1 MAIDALTETT
11 TAIIAALFGGAGVKI
26 LDKVLSNRS
35 QYLQETER
43 LRTELR
49 QDVERLSEELVAQ
62 KEEADEWRKKY
73 WELVE
78 STVQLKASNTVA
90 HQAID
95 SMKEEINTLVF
106 QIETLKSEL
115 SGIEVRQ
122 ALSDL

>member
-1 MAIDALTETT
+1 MAIDALSETT

-35 QYLQETER
+35 QYLAETER

-49 QDVERLSEELVAQ
+49 QDVERLSEEVIAQ

-95 SMKEEINTLVF
+95 SMKEEINTLIF
-106 QIETLKSEL
+106 QIETLKSEI
-115 SGIEVRQ
+115 SGSSQE
-122 ALSDL
+122 